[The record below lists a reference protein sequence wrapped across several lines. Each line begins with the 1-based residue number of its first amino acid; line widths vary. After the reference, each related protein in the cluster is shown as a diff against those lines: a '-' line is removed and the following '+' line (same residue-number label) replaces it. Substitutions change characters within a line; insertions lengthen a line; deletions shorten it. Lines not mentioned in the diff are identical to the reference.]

1 MKSIVIGKVI
11 DMSKYIT
18 ADNLNEVIEG
28 NKKIKNEIDNFKS
41 NFFINYNKSGL
52 CCMA

>member
-18 ADNLNEVIEG
+18 SDNLNEVMEAIQAA
-28 NKKIKNEIDNFKS
+28 KRTFIKRLTI
-41 NFFINYNKSGL
+41 
-52 CCMA
+52 CCNAQ